1 MSRSVVVIGGGISG
15 LTAAFWLSR
24 SGVDVTV
31 LEAAP
36 FVGGTMRTV
45 ETDGWLVETGPNSA
59 LETTPL
65 FGQMFDALGITSER
79 RYADASSNKRYVLR
93 GGELHPIPMSP
104 QAFLS
109 TKLWTPGAKLR
120 LLKEPF
126 VGRGVGEESI
136 ADFVRRRLGDE
147 FLDYA
152 INPFVAGVYA
162 GNPEQLSV
170 RHAFPKLYALEEK
183 YGGLIKGM
191 IRGARERKKRAETA
205 KDRAK
210 MFSFVRGMQ
219 TFPDAIA
226 RSLGSRVRTSA
237 PVTGISADPG
247 RPSSGVGGGTAA
259 GFDATTAGRGGAK
272 GRSGEFVL
280 TTPSGDLRA
289 ASVVL
294 ATPALP
300 AAGLLES
307 LDRDAARVITGIQ
320 YPPVAEVFLG
330 FRTDQIGRSLDG
342 FGFLIPA
349 IEKRQILGTIWSSA
363 LFEGRAPEGHAA
375 LTTFVGGSRQPAL
388 ASRSESGLVELVV
401 AELRS
406 LMGVTGSPVF
416 TRVARWERAIPQYT
430 MGYQTVVNAI
440 DALERD
446 RPGLFVCSNYRGGI
460 AVGDC
465 VMNGERIAKR
475 VSEFLGSTM

>member
-1 MSRSVVVIGGGISG
+1 MNRPVVVIGGGISG
-15 LTAAFWLSR
+15 LTAAFWLAR
-24 SGVDVTV
+24 SGADVTV

-36 FVGGTMRTV
+36 FVGGTMRTA

-65 FGQMFDALGITSER
+65 FGQMFDALGITAER
-79 RYADASSNKRYVLR
+79 KYADASSNKRYVLR
-93 GGELHPIPMSP
+93 GGKLHPIPMSP
-104 QAFLS
+104 RAFLS

-120 LLKEPF
+120 LLKEPL
-126 VGRGVGEESI
+126 VGRSGNEESI
-136 ADFVRRRLGDE
+136 AEFVRRRLGDE
-147 FLDYA
+147 FLNYA

-219 TFPDAIA
+219 TFPDAIT
-226 RSLGSRVRTSA
+226 RSLGSRVRTSS
-237 PVTGISADPG
+237 PVSRISVDP
-247 RPSSGVGGGTAA
+247 
-259 GFDATTAGRGGAK
+259 
-272 GRSGEFVL
+272 GEFVL
-280 TTPSGDLRA
+280 ATPAGEIRA
-289 ASVVL
+289 SSVVL
-294 ATPALP
+294 ATPALA
-300 AAGLLES
+300 AAGLLDS
-307 LDRDAARVITGIQ
+307 LDRDAARIIRGIE

-330 FRTDQIGRSLDG
+330 FRRDQIGRELDG
-342 FGFLIPA
+342 FGFLVPA
-349 IEKRQILGTIWSSA
+349 VEKRQVLGTIWSSA
-363 LFEGRAPEGHAA
+363 LFDGRAPVGHVA
-375 LTTFVGGSRQPAL
+375 LTSFVGGSRQPAL
-388 ASRSESGLVELVV
+388 ASKSESELVELVL

-406 LMGVTGSPVF
+406 LMGVTGRPVF

-430 MGYQTVVNAI
+430 MGYQSVVDAI
-440 DALERD
+440 DRLERN

-465 VMNGERIAKR
+465 VMSGERIAKR
-475 VSEFLGSTM
+475 VTEFLGARA

>member
-1 MSRSVVVIGGGISG
+1 
-15 LTAAFWLSR
+15 
-24 SGVDVTV
+24 
-31 LEAAP
+31 
-36 FVGGTMRTV
+36 
-45 ETDGWLVETGPNSA
+45 
-59 LETTPL
+59 
-65 FGQMFDALGITSER
+65 
-79 RYADASSNKRYVLR
+79 
-93 GGELHPIPMSP
+93 
-104 QAFLS
+104 
-109 TKLWTPGAKLR
+109 
-120 LLKEPF
+120 
-126 VGRGVGEESI
+126 
-136 ADFVRRRLGDE
+136 
-147 FLDYA
+147 
-152 INPFVAGVYA
+152 
-162 GNPEQLSV
+162 
-170 RHAFPKLYALEEK
+170 
-183 YGGLIKGM
+183 
-191 IRGARERKKRAETA
+191 
-205 KDRAK
+205 
-210 MFSFVRGMQ
+210 MQ

-237 PVTGISADPG
+237 PVTGISVDPG
-247 RPSSGVGGGTAA
+247 RPSSGVGGGAA
-259 GFDATTAGRGGAK
+259 EGFDAVTPGRGGAK
-272 GRSGEFVL
+272 GRSGQFVL
-280 TTPSGDLRA
+280 TTPSGEIRA

-307 LDRDAARVITGIQ
+307 LDRDAARIITSIQ

-330 FRTDQIGRSLDG
+330 FRTEQIGRALDG

-363 LFEGRAPEGHAA
+363 LFTHRAPEGHAA

-388 ASRSESGLVELVV
+388 ASRSESELVELVV

-465 VMNGERIAKR
+465 VMSGERIAKR
-475 VSEFLGSTM
+475 VSEFLGSAA

>member
-1 MSRSVVVIGGGISG
+1 MNRSVAVIGGGISG

-36 FVGGTMRTV
+36 HTGGTMRTV

-65 FGQMFDALGITSER
+65 FGQMFDALGITGER
-79 RYADASSNKRYVLR
+79 AYADASSNKRYVLR
-93 GGELHPIPMSP
+93 AGTLHPIPMSP
-104 QAFLS
+104 RAFLS
-109 TKLWTPGAKLR
+109 TRLWTPGAKLR
-120 LLKEPF
+120 LLKEPL
-126 VGRGVGEESI
+126 VGRGTGEESI

-152 INPFVAGVYA
+152 INPFVAGVFA

-191 IRGARERKKRAETA
+191 IRGARERKQRAETA

-210 MFSFVRGMQ
+210 MFSFRRGMQ

-226 RSLGSRVRTSA
+226 RSLGSRVRTSS
-237 PVTGISADPG
+237 PVTRISVDPG
-247 RPSSGVGGGTAA
+247 RRPSGSGTAE
-259 GFDATTAGRGGAK
+259 
-272 GRSGEFVL
+272 SPGEFVL
-280 TTPSGDLRA
+280 TTPSGEVRA

-294 ATPALP
+294 ATPAL
-300 AAGLLES
+300 AAAALLES
-307 LDRDAARVITGIQ
+307 LDRDAARVIRGIQ

-330 FRTDQIGRSLDG
+330 FRRDQIGRELDG

-349 IEKRQILGTIWSSA
+349 VERRQILGTIWSSA
-363 LFEGRAPEGHAA
+363 LFQGRAPEGHVA

-388 ASRSESGLVELVV
+388 ASRSDDELADLVV
-401 AELRS
+401 SELRD
-406 LMGVTGSPVF
+406 LMGVAGSPVF
-416 TRVARWERAIPQYT
+416 TRVAKWERAIPQYT

-440 DALERD
+440 EALERD

-465 VMNGERIAKR
+465 VMSGERIAKR
-475 VSEFLGSTM
+475 ITEYLGRAGRA